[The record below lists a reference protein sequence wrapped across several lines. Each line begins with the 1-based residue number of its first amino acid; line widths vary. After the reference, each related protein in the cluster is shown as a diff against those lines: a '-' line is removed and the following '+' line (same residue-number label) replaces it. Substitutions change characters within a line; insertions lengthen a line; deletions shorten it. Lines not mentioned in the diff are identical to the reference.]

1 MDRERTING
10 EVAGDERSSAP
21 HDAQATTRTGEP
33 EPQIPGMAAAGDVA
47 EGGTAAGEEEAV
59 SARDQEMAALREQVA
74 RLTEEAERNWQQFL
88 RTAADLENYRK
99 HAARQREEAVATTR
113 RALLRVVLGVV
124 DTLERALQHAG
135 EGAGEAN
142 AAAIL
147 DGIRL
152 AHREVLETLRGMN
165 VRPIDAVGQPFD
177 PRVHEA
183 VEAVASDDKTPAGTV
198 VGEVQRGYMMGD
210 EVLRPARVRV
220 AQ

>member
-10 EVAGDERSSAP
+10 ELAGDERSSTP
-21 HDAQATTRTGEP
+21 RDVQVTTSAGEP
-33 EPQIPGMAAAGDVA
+33 APQASEAAAGDVA
-47 EGGTAAGEEEAV
+47 EGGTAPAPEEEAV
-59 SARDQEMAALREQVA
+59 SARDQEVAALREQVA

-165 VRPIDAVGQPFD
+165 VRPIAAVGQPFD

-183 VEAVASDDKTPAGTV
+183 VEAVASDAQTPAGTV